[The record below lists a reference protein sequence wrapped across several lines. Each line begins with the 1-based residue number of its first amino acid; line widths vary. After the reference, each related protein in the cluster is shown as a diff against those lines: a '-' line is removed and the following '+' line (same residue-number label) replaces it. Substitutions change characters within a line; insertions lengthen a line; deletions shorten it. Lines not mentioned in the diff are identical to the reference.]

1 MATCAACHG
10 KLELEIEHEEETGD
24 YEAMEGS
31 SASNTNTTT
40 VPDDVELNCGC
51 HFHWQCLLNAY
62 QITQCPNCSE
72 NIATVS
78 NSGVDEQILCNLH
91 NEGGLQEGLDILP
104 LLVEESYLRAYPEER
119 KARAFLEFCRE
130 GDVQAVFELL
140 DDDGGEDEDDGAE
153 ILVPMEIA
161 DILQYQDPLGSLYS
175 GLHIAVT
182 SEKVEVIWLL
192 LLIASGLEMHRF
204 PPQVLQ
210 AAEQLGADRL
220 FGVHG
225 ELLDIRTLRD
235 ADGQTAAMLAS
246 PSLGRIFDTS
256 VLSVAG

>member
-10 KLELEIEHEEETGD
+10 KLELEVDPEEGTEGYETT
-24 YEAMEGS
+24 GS
-31 SASNTNTTT
+31 SSGSHTIT

-51 HFHWQCLLNAY
+51 HFHWQCLLDAY
-62 QITQCPNCSE
+62 QLTQCPSCSQ
-72 NIATVS
+72 NIATFS

-104 LLVEESYLRAYPEER
+104 LLAEESYLRAYPEER

-130 GDVQAVFELL
+130 GDVQAVFDLL
-140 DDDGGEDEDDGAE
+140 DDDGEGDEEDGAE
-153 ILVPMEIA
+153 KLVPMEVA
-161 DILQYQDPLGSLYS
+161 DVLQYQDPLGSLYS
-175 GLHIAVT
+175 GLHTAVI

-220 FGVHG
+220 FGVHSD
-225 ELLDIRTLRD
+225 LLDVRTLKD
-235 ADGQTAAMLAS
+235 ADGHTAATLAS
-246 PSLGRIFDTS
+246 SSLGRIFDIS
-256 VLSVAG
+256 VLNVTV